1 MPLFHPKMDL
11 TNTSARWNGWRDLI
25 LILSLQIYR
34 TTPGSKPCY
43 CIKLERKF
51 YEIFKI
57 VPDTGADDDY
67 KTTVYKLTGY
77 FKPEK
82 KVYQS
87 YVFRQANQGPKEP
100 IEDFYTR
107 LRGLA
112 KSMNGN
118 SSQLRKCAPRDPNY
132 TLQDMS
138 MGGRKLK
145 LVLYK
150 PQR

>member
-1 MPLFHPKMDL
+1 MLL
-11 TNTSARWNGWRDLI
+11 YQAGT
-25 LILSLQIYR
+25 
-34 TTPGSKPCY
+34 
-43 CIKLERKF
+43 EV
-51 YEIFKI
+51 YEIFII

-82 KVYQS
+82 KIYQS

-112 KSMNGN
+112 KYCEFHDTNFEIKMQSIFNGN
-118 SSQLRKCAPRDPNY
+118 SSQLRKCAPRDPKY